1 MRICQLTVLLSSE
14 GLMVTAAGTAG
25 IAKNPK
31 LVGMVRLR
39 LYPHFLGTV
48 CNPPSLTAQFQNLQS
63 QRGCQ

>member
-1 MRICQLTVLLSSE
+1 
-14 GLMVTAAGTAG
+14 MVTAAGTAG